1 MYDDVNLTKPRR
13 EPKYNALVSYTRMRR
28 KLKIEYLLPGGR
40 VVQARCRILS
50 SLLLNAQSLMGI
62 PYMVKALRWSQT
74 ILNPYIA
81 ALLKHLDILKV
92 KITLLAAIGQY
103 YSNTIVRVWI
113 CILKWNQTALYGAD
127 TAPNGADTA
136 PIGAETAPRVRF
148 GPYQG

>member
-1 MYDDVNLTKPRR
+1 
-13 EPKYNALVSYTRMRR
+13 
-28 KLKIEYLLPGGR
+28 
-40 VVQARCRILS
+40 
-50 SLLLNAQSLMGI
+50 MGI